1 VTPIRFEILLQTFKR
16 DMMEFA
22 SDNTAGAHAAILT
35 ALGEAND
42 GRVKSYGY
50 DPWTKRA
57 EEALSRVF
65 EREVS
70 AFLVLTGTAANAL
83 ALSAIVP
90 PYGAVLCHDEA
101 HLHTDEC
108 GAPELFSGGA
118 KLMPLSAAGGKISAA
133 QVAQTLDNLA
143 RGEHESKPAA
153 VSITQL
159 TELGTA
165 YSPAEIGA
173 LGDLCK
179 ARKLKFHMDGSRFA
193 NALVGMGCTAAD
205 MTWRAGVDV
214 MSFGATKNGAL
225 ALEAVIFF
233 NQSLAD
239 DFRYRRKRAGQLLS
253 KSRYLGAQMLALLE
267 NGLWLR
273 NAERSNAMARLLA
286 GKLAE
291 IQGVRLPLATDGNQ
305 VFAIMPKRLHEAML
319 KGGAHYHAWP
329 ARASSV
335 EGIGE
340 GECLARFVAS
350 YQTTEED
357 VTALAQL
364 ARRLAGNGMGA
375 QKGAQT

>member
-1 VTPIRFEILLQTFKR
+1 
-16 DMMEFA
+16 MEFA
-22 SDNTAGAHAAILT
+22 SDNTAGAHTAILR
-35 ALGEAND
+35 AVGEAND

-50 DPWTKRA
+50 DPWTERA
-57 EEALSRVF
+57 EEALGRVF

-83 ALSAIVP
+83 ALSSVVP
-90 PYGAVLCHDEA
+90 SYGAVLCHDEA

-118 KLMPLSAAGGKISAA
+118 KLMPLSALGGKIRADL
-133 QVAQTLDNLA
+133 VANTLDNLV

-159 TELGTA
+159 SELGTA
-165 YSPAEIGA
+165 YSLAEIGA
-173 LGDLCK
+173 LGSLCK
-179 ARKLKFHMDGSRFA
+179 ARGLRLHMDGSRFA

-233 NQSLAD
+233 DRSLAE

-253 KSRYLGAQMLALLE
+253 KSRFLGAQMLAYLE
-267 NGLWLR
+267 QGLWLR
-273 NAERSNAMARLLA
+273 NAEQSNAMARLLA
-286 GKLAE
+286 GKLADIE
-291 IQGVRLPLATDGNQ
+291 GVKLPLATQGNQ
-305 VFAIMPKRLHEAML
+305 VFAILPKRLHQAML
-319 KGGAHYHAWP
+319 KAGANYNAWP
-329 ARASSV
+329 VRESSV

-340 GECLARFVAS
+340 GQCLARFVAS
-350 YQTTEED
+350 YETREKD
-357 VTALAQL
+357 VDALGQL
-364 ARRLAGNGMGA
+364 AHSLAR
-375 QKGAQT
+375 K

>member
-1 VTPIRFEILLQTFKR
+1 
-16 DMMEFA
+16 MEFA
-22 SDNTAGAHAAILT
+22 SDNTAGTHEAILA
-35 ALGEAND
+35 ALADAND

-50 DPWTKRA
+50 DPWTKGA
-57 EEALSRVF
+57 EEALGRVF

-83 ALSAIVP
+83 ALSSIVP
-90 PYGAVLCHDEA
+90 SYGAVLCHDEA

-118 KLMPLSAAGGKISAA
+118 KLMPLAAVGGKISAA
-133 QVAQTLDNLA
+133 HVARILDNLA

-165 YSPAEIGA
+165 YSLAEIGA
-173 LGDLCK
+173 LGDVCR

-193 NALVGMGCTAAD
+193 NALVHMGCTAAD
-205 MTWRAGVDV
+205 LTWRAGVDV

-233 NQSLAD
+233 DQSLAE

-253 KSRYLGAQMLALLE
+253 KSRYLGAQMLAYLE
-267 NGLWLR
+267 DGLWLR
-273 NAERSNAMARLLA
+273 NAERSNAMAGLLA
-286 GKLAE
+286 EKLAE
-291 IQGVRLPLATDGNQ
+291 INGVRLPLATEGNQ
-305 VFAIMPKRLHEAML
+305 VFAIMPKRLHDAML
-319 KGGAHYHAWP
+319 KGGAHYYAWP
-329 ARASSV
+329 ARATSV
-335 EGIGE
+335 EGIEE

-350 YQTTEED
+350 YRTTEKD
-357 VTALAQL
+357 VTALTRLAQ
-364 ARRLAGNGMGA
+364 RLAGN
-375 QKGAQT
+375 

>member
-1 VTPIRFEILLQTFKR
+1 
-16 DMMEFA
+16 MEFA
-22 SDNTAGAHAAILT
+22 SDNTAGADEAILA
-35 ALGEAND
+35 ALAEAND

-57 EEALSRVF
+57 EEALGRVF

-83 ALSAIVP
+83 ALSSIVP
-90 PYGAVLCHDEA
+90 SYGAVMCHDEA

-118 KLMPLSAAGGKISAA
+118 KLMPLAGMGGKISAA
-133 QVAQTLDNLA
+133 RVARTLDNLA

-165 YSPAEIGA
+165 YSLAEIGA
-173 LGDLCK
+173 LGDVCK
-179 ARKLKFHMDGSRFA
+179 ARNLKLHMDGSRFA
-193 NALVGMGCTAAD
+193 NALVHMGCTAAD

-233 NQSLAD
+233 DPSLAE

-253 KSRYLGAQMLALLE
+253 KSRYLGAQMLAYLKD
-267 NGLWLR
+267 GLWLR
-273 NAERSNAMARLLA
+273 NGERSNAMARLLA
-286 GKLAE
+286 EKLAE
-291 IQGVRLPLATDGNQ
+291 INGVRLPLATQGNQ
-305 VFAIMPKRLHEAML
+305 VFAIMPKRLHDAML
-319 KGGAHYHAWP
+319 KGGAHYYAWP

-340 GECLARFVAS
+340 EECLARFVTS
-350 YQTTEED
+350 YRTTKEE
-357 VTALAQL
+357 VAALTRL
-364 ARRLAGNGMGA
+364 GLRLAGN
-375 QKGAQT
+375 

>member
-1 VTPIRFEILLQTFKR
+1 
-16 DMMEFA
+16 MEFA
-22 SDNTAGAHAAILT
+22 SDNTAGADEAILA
-35 ALGEAND
+35 ALAEAND

-57 EEALSRVF
+57 EEALGRVF

-83 ALSAIVP
+83 ALSSIVP
-90 PYGAVLCHDEA
+90 SYGAVMCHDEA

-118 KLMPLSAAGGKISAA
+118 KLMPLAGKGGKISAA
-133 QVAQTLDNLA
+133 RVARTLASLA

-165 YSPAEIGA
+165 YSLAEIGA
-173 LGDLCK
+173 LGDVCK
-179 ARKLKFHMDGSRFA
+179 ARNLKLHMDGSRFA
-193 NALVGMGCTAAD
+193 NALVHMGCTAAD

-233 NQSLAD
+233 DPSLAE

-253 KSRYLGAQMLALLE
+253 KSRYLGAQMLAYLKD
-267 NGLWLR
+267 GLWLR
-273 NAERSNAMARLLA
+273 NGERSNAMARLLA
-286 GKLAE
+286 EKLAE
-291 IQGVRLPLATDGNQ
+291 INGVRLPLATQGNQ
-305 VFAIMPKRLHEAML
+305 VFAIMPKRLHDAML
-319 KGGAHYHAWP
+319 TEGAHYYAWP
-329 ARASSV
+329 ARATSV

-350 YQTTEED
+350 YRTTEKD
-357 VTALAQL
+357 VTALTRL
-364 ARRLAGNGMGA
+364 ARRLAGN
-375 QKGAQT
+375 

>member
-1 VTPIRFEILLQTFKR
+1 
-16 DMMEFA
+16 MEFA
-22 SDNTAGAHAAILT
+22 SDNTAGAHGAILR
-35 ALGEAND
+35 ALRKAND

-57 EEALSRVF
+57 EEALGRLF

-83 ALSAIVP
+83 ALSSVVP
-90 PYGAVLCHDEA
+90 SYGAVVCHDEA

-118 KLMPLSAAGGKISAA
+118 KLMPLSALGGKICADL
-133 QVAQTLDNLA
+133 VANTLDGLV

-159 TELGTA
+159 SELGTA
-165 YSPAEIGA
+165 YSLAEIGA
-173 LGDLCK
+173 LGSLCK
-179 ARKLKFHMDGSRFA
+179 ARGLRLHMDGSRFA

-233 NQSLAD
+233 DQSLAE

-253 KSRYLGAQMLALLE
+253 KSRFLGAQMLAYLE
-267 NGLWLR
+267 QGLWLR
-273 NAERSNAMARLLA
+273 NAEQSNAMARLLA

-291 IQGVRLPLATDGNQ
+291 IEGVKLPLATQGNQ
-305 VFAIMPKRLHEAML
+305 VFAILPQRLHQAML
-319 KGGAHYHAWP
+319 KAGAHYYAWP
-329 ARASSV
+329 ARGSSV
-335 EGIGE
+335 EDIGE
-340 GECLARFVAS
+340 GECLTRFVTS
-350 YQTTEED
+350 YQTREKD
-357 VTALAQL
+357 VDALAQL
-364 ARRLAGNGMGA
+364 AQSLAG
-375 QKGAQT
+375 K

>member
-1 VTPIRFEILLQTFKR
+1 
-16 DMMEFA
+16 MEFA
-22 SDNTAGAHAAILT
+22 SDNTSGAHAAILT
-35 ALGEAND
+35 AIGEASD

-50 DPWTKRA
+50 DPWTQRA
-57 EEALSRVF
+57 EEALCQVF

-83 ALSAIVP
+83 ALSSIVP
-90 PYGAVLCHDEA
+90 SYGAVLCHDEA

-118 KLMPLSAAGGKISAA
+118 KLMPLDAVGGKISAA
-133 QVAQTLDNLA
+133 RVAQTLDNLA
-143 RGEHESKPAA
+143 RGEHENKPTA

-165 YSPAEIGA
+165 YSLAEIGK
-173 LGDLCK
+173 LGDVCK
-179 ARKLKFHMDGSRFA
+179 ARKLKLHMDGSRFA
-193 NALVGMGCTAAD
+193 NALVHMGCAAAD

-233 NQSLAD
+233 DQSLAE

-253 KSRYLGAQMLALLE
+253 KSRYLGAQMLAYLE
-267 NGLWLR
+267 NGLWLE
-273 NAERSNAMARLLA
+273 NAKQSNAMARLL
-286 GKLAE
+286 GEKLAG
-291 IQGVRLPLATDGNQ
+291 IKGVRLPLATHGNQ
-305 VFAIMPKRLHEAML
+305 VFAIMPKRLHDAML

-329 ARASSV
+329 VRASSV
-335 EGIGE
+335 QGIAE

-350 YQTTEED
+350 YQTTEKD
-357 VTALAQL
+357 VTALTRL
-364 ARRLAGNGMGA
+364 ALRLAGN
-375 QKGAQT
+375 

>member
-1 VTPIRFEILLQTFKR
+1 LKFYFKR
-16 DMMEFA
+16 WSEDMIEFG
-22 SDNTAGAHAAILT
+22 SDNTAGAHKTIVAAI
-35 ALGEAND
+35 AEAND
-42 GRVKSYGY
+42 GRAESYGY
-50 DPWTKRA
+50 DPWSKRA
-57 EEALSRVF
+57 EEALGRVF
-65 EREVS
+65 GREVS

-83 ALSAIVP
+83 ALSSIVP
-90 PYGAVLCHDEA
+90 SYGAVVCHDEA

-118 KLMPLSAAGGKISAA
+118 KLMPLSAVGGKISAA
-133 QVAQTLDNLA
+133 LVAKTLDNLV

-159 TELGTA
+159 SELGTA
-165 YSPAEIGA
+165 YSVAEIGA
-173 LGDLCK
+173 LGSLCK
-179 ARKLKFHMDGSRFA
+179 ARGLKLHMDGSRFA
-193 NALVGMGCTAAD
+193 NALAGTGCTAAD
-205 MTWRAGVDV
+205 MTWRAGVEV

-233 NQSLAD
+233 DQSLAE

-253 KSRYLGAQMLALLE
+253 KSRYLGAQMLAYLE

-273 NAERSNAMARLLA
+273 NAEHSNAMARLLA

-291 IQGVRLPLATDGNQ
+291 VKGVRLPLPTQGNQ

-319 KGGAHYHAWP
+319 KGGAHYYAWP
-329 ARASSV
+329 ARGSSV

-340 GECLARFVAS
+340 GECLTRFVAS

-357 VTALAQL
+357 VAALSQL
-364 ARRLAGNGMGA
+364 ARRLA
-375 QKGAQT
+375 